1 MPPVTREPERLT
13 SVGIDVG
20 TTTTQVIVSELS
32 VEDVSSGGATRL
44 GVTDREIVH
53 RGEIRETPLVDPET
67 IEVDAVAGIVDA
79 ELRAAGVEDVDTGAI
94 IVTGETA
101 RAANAE
107 PLAHR
112 IAESTGEFVVATA
125 GPELEAVL
133 AGQGSGAA
141 RRAAEREETVA
152 NVDVGGGTTNIA
164 VFDEK
169 GVRDTLCLD
178 VGGRLVRLG
187 KDGTVS
193 AVSDPVQRLAR
204 AEGLELAVA
213 TIPDREALVA
223 VAKAMADRVIDA
235 LTGPPY
241 DESTL
246 DLAIGS
252 LPAES
257 IPLDAVAFSGGVGRL
272 LVAEN
277 DASGAIRDD
286 PEPGISDPGP
296 VSDDWRAYADLGPL
310 LAAALAGRANETL
323 PVVTLEEDIRATVVG
338 AGTRTT
344 RFSGNTIHVESDG
357 PLRNL
362 PAFPVGELDCERS
375 ELGDVLSSAVET
387 ARERHEAEPGFA
399 LAISDVGSLS
409 YERIEA
415 LAAALA
421 DAYTPLPSDLP
432 LVVVTRQNCA
442 KVLGQGLA
450 RRVEGRSV
458 VAIDEL
464 TVDVG
469 DYLDIGTPMR
479 RGGAVPVAIKTLAFD
494 S

>member
-1 MPPVTREPERLT
+1 MASATREPERLT

-53 RGEIRETPLVDPET
+53 RGEIRETPLLDPAT
-67 IEVDAVAGIVDA
+67 IDVDAVVEIVDA
-79 ELRAAGVEDVDTGAI
+79 ELRAAGVEDIDTGAI

-141 RRAAEREETVA
+141 HRATEREETVA

-164 VFDEK
+164 VFDAA

-178 VGGRLVRLG
+178 VGGRLVRFDE
-187 KDGTVS
+187 DGTVS
-193 AVSDPVQRLAR
+193 AVADPVEGLAQT
-204 AEGLELAVA
+204 EGLELAVDM
-213 TIPDREALVA
+213 IPDRETLVA
-223 VAKAMADRVIDA
+223 VAGAMADRVIDA
-235 LTGPPY
+235 LIGPPY

-272 LVAEN
+272 LVAE
-277 DASGAIRDD
+277 
-286 PEPGISDPGP
+286 SDTVGP
-296 VSDDWRAYADLGPL
+296 ATSDSDLATGDWLAYADLGPL
-310 LAAALAGRANETL
+310 LAAALAERAAEKL

-344 RFSGNTIHVESDG
+344 RFSGNTVHIESEG

-362 PAFPVGELDCERS
+362 PVFPVGKLDCERS
-375 ELGDVLSSAVET
+375 ELADVLRSAAET
-387 ARERHEAEPGFA
+387 ARERHEAELGFA

-409 YERIEA
+409 YDRIEA

-421 DAYTPLPSDLP
+421 EAYAPLPPELP

-450 RRVEGRSV
+450 RRVEGRTV

-494 S
+494 E